1 MNTRRNV
8 LLLSLSVMNVKNS
21 ENESSYEYTE
31 GGKMISG
38 IKGRLTNEAPTKY
51 VIESLARRK
60 TPEHLDD
67 IVIISSD
74 TTKMPIREKGEVAW
88 LGRIDPFLQRPIGD
102 MSHLEYYEKSIQH
115 YVGEQHSDLYSD
127 RNINYHVIDIS
138 DQPQQVDVAKAAL
151 EAAQKVL
158 GNNDDEKVDLY
169 IDYNGGP
176 RYVASMILSI
186 ANMMKNRQVEIKE
199 VLTMNY
205 DNKSM
210 RKDAITGEQISVIPI
225 QNMKAVFES
234 GELVSGLNEYLIYGR
249 IRGLKNYFKGL
260 DTEKGG
266 NILKRMEEF
275 SNELQLCRTNAVFKR
290 KEELKEALEKFKISF
305 SEPNTNQQNSAK
317 KANNATREML
327 FAYVVEDILAG
338 YGDLLDGELPEVISW
353 CVEKD
358 FIQQALTFFVE
369 RMPIYFWEK
378 GIFRPTSQ
386 EEREYEDLK
395 RAFANGEVNRDDA
408 VLYRNHYEKYDE
420 KYAWMTGY
428 LKHGQ
433 NFAYG
438 KEDRSLM
445 RNKKIPDLVQVDPK
459 AFENIKEVFKGK
471 SKFPKIVSKDG
482 KVTNRES
489 MLKYLGYL
497 DIGRAETNLSR
508 EKLAE
513 LLAYYELLKTQRN
526 KANHADDDSENI
538 WNYDFLCEVLKAA
551 VKSLQG
557 AGCSNE
563 KGTGGRAY
571 EN

>member
-1 MNTRRNV
+1 MSKKRNV
-8 LLLSLSVMNVKNS
+8 LLLSLSVMNVRNS

-31 GGKMISG
+31 GRNQIYG
-38 IKGRLTNEAPTKY
+38 IKGRLTNGAPTKY
-51 VIESLARRK
+51 VIENLAGRRMQ
-60 TPEHLDD
+60 ECLDD

-74 TTKMPIREKGEVAW
+74 TTKMPIRAKGEAAW
-88 LGRIDPFLQRPIGD
+88 LDRTDPLLQSPIGD
-102 MSHLEYYEKSIQH
+102 MSHLEYYEKSIQY
-115 YVGEQHSDLYSD
+115 YVKEKHSDLYKD
-127 RNINYHVIDIS
+127 RNINYYVIDIL
-138 DQPQQVDVAKAAL
+138 DQPQQLEVAQAAL

-210 RKDAITGEQISVIPI
+210 KKDEITGKEIPVIPI

-249 IRGLKNYFKGL
+249 IRGLKNYFKEL
-260 DTEKGG
+260 NAEKGG

-275 SNELQLCRTNAVFKR
+275 SNELQLCRTNAVFKK
-290 KEELKEALEKFKISF
+290 KEELKEVLEKFNSSS
-305 SEPNTNQQNSAK
+305 SEANLNQQNSAK
-317 KANNATREML
+317 KVNNATREML
-327 FAYVVEDILAG
+327 FAYVVHDILAG

-378 GIFRPTSQ
+378 GIFKPTSQ
-386 EEREYEDLK
+386 EEREYEELK
-395 RAFANGEVNRDDA
+395 RAFENGEMSEDDQR
-408 VLYRNHYEKYDE
+408 LYRNHYEKYDD
-420 KYAWMTGY
+420 KYAWLTGY
-428 LKHGQ
+428 LKHGH

-438 KEDRSLM
+438 KENSGLM
-445 RNKKIPDLVQVDPK
+445 RNKKFSDFVQVDPN
-459 AFENIKEVFKGK
+459 AFENIKEVFKKGK
-471 SKFPKIVSKDG
+471 SKFPRMVSKDG
-482 KVTNRES
+482 EVTNKES

-538 WNYDFLCEVLKAA
+538 WSYEFLCKVLKAA
-551 VKSLQG
+551 VLTLQETV
-557 AGCSNE
+557 CSVQ
-563 KGTGGRAY
+563 
-571 EN
+571 